1 MLLLVYKGRRGI
13 MFGGG
18 GEFGYLNIP
27 QRLKFYVVCTKKN
40 TWLGI
45 IFWEGIEKESIGAVY
60 AGYVKIPINIL
71 SWTVTT
77 LCKFRGRLNI
87 WLGWKKSELVA

>member
-40 TWLGI
+40 T
-45 IFWEGIEKESIGAVY
+45 
-60 AGYVKIPINIL
+60 
-71 SWTVTT
+71 
-77 LCKFRGRLNI
+77 
-87 WLGWKKSELVA
+87 